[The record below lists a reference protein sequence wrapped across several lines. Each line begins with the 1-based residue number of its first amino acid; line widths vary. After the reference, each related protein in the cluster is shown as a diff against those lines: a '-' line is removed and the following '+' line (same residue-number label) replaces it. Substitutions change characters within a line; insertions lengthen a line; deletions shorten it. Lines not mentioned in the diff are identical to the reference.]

1 MERDIIY
8 TARNLAV
15 LDRRKPRQANL
26 RRAASSAYYALFHC
40 LAEHCADLLVGGAGA
55 NRSRQAWRQTYRG
68 LQHGVIRK
76 RCQDR
81 RIREFSEGVQDFA
94 AIFCTMQTRRHEAD
108 YDPYSR
114 FSRLE
119 VIEDIGR
126 VQNAITCFEN
136 VSDKDRRAFAV
147 YVLLPLRG

>member
-1 MERDIIY
+1 MEWELIY

-15 LDRRKPRQANL
+15 ADKRKPRQANL

-40 LAEHCADLLVGGAGA
+40 LAWHCANMLVGGAGA
-55 NRSRQAWRQTYRG
+55 DRSRQAWRQAYRG

-81 RIREFSEGVQDFA
+81 KIKEFSEGIQDFA
-94 AIFCTMQTRRHEAD
+94 DIFCTMQARRQEAD

-119 VIEDIGR
+119 VIEDIER
-126 VQNAITCFEN
+126 IQNAINCFEN
-136 VSDKDRRAFAV
+136 VPDKDRRAFAV

>member
-1 MERDIIY
+1 MERDLIY

-26 RRAASSAYYALFHC
+26 RRAASTAYYVLFHC
-40 LAEHCADLLVGGAGA
+40 LAENCADLLVGGAGA
-55 NRSRQAWRQTYRG
+55 NRSRKAWRQTYRA
-68 LQHGVIRK
+68 LQHGAIK
-76 RCQDR
+76 NRCQDR
-81 RIREFSEGVQDFA
+81 KIGKFPEGVQDFA

-108 YDPYSR
+108 YDPHVTLH
-114 FSRLE
+114 RLE
-119 VIEDIGR
+119 VVKDIGR